1 MNNNS
6 PLISGWF
13 YFWLV
18 LTSLLIWAD
27 HSGYLAQIEA
37 LNLRLASLLKQEV
50 ETEDRSFRVVVSR
63 KDHNEVGEFEK
74 VIIKYP
80 NATIA
85 ILADLNSNSIQQIN
99 RLNLQNR
106 EILVLSNTAISSN
119 RLAKSNFI
127 QRWLITNAETSTWTS
142 LANLELTQ
150 QPIANSNAMYLV
162 VQKGANLY
170 PTLVTSSIKNYHRQA
185 SGQITLEDSKITFNS
200 AKPSFEQLDFGLH
213 GLVYPI
219 NYIRPPLDF
228 EELSELVSNEFD
240 GILLLDDFSNPAG
253 GKTHQTLLSL
263 QNNNYLVINGISYL
277 IYLLLW
283 FFLSVVI
290 FSLSRYSLARRNM
303 LIGLIIIFCL
313 VAQVSLINFSI
324 WLPIQSLLCL
334 AILAVIINFGLNR
347 ERRLLITNQDK
358 LNEVLAETALDF
370 LRNQKAQQL
379 ISLLENTQP
388 NLQLIE
394 SIKEVATEAE
404 AYKNISIASQL
415 YHWILSHD
423 KNHAYCKQRLQ
434 EIDQLNEPE
443 DLTQTIVID
452 GNENT
457 QPATSNNL
465 LAIKNFGR
473 YQVEGILGK
482 GAMGVVFQGVDPK
495 INRHVAIKTLQLHD
509 DLDDESLT
517 EKKQRFFREAETAGN
532 LSHANIVTIYDVGEQ
547 KHENSNQSLGY
558 IAMDLLTGAPL
569 SEFVKKDKLLPPSL
583 VYQLMIQMTDALDYA
598 HRQKVIHRDIKP
610 ANIIFDDDLQRG
622 TLTDFGIAYMSDHS
636 KTKTGTIMGSP
647 YYMSPEQVMGKTV
660 DGRSDIFSLG
670 VTFYQLLS
678 GHLPFN
684 GESIATV
691 AFHITKTKHES
702 VRNLNKKLLTSST
715 RITNKAM
722 QKDPTKRYQSMQE
735 FRQALVN
742 ALKRDYKKSPL

>member
-18 LTSLLIWAD
+18 LTTLLIGAD
-27 HSGYLAQIEA
+27 QLGYLAKIEA
-37 LNLRLASLLKQEV
+37 LNLKLASLIKQEV
-50 ETEDRSFRVVVSR
+50 VSEDMALRVVLPRQNNDDVATFQSVIASYP
-63 KDHNEVGEFEK
+63 DATI
-74 VIIKYP
+74 VIIAELGS
-80 NATIA
+80 N
-85 ILADLNSNSIQQIN
+85 LLEQLNRSNLNN
-99 RLNLQNR
+99 RDV
-106 EILVLSNTAISSN
+106 LVLSSTALSSN
-119 RLAKSNFI
+119 RLAKSNLFQRLFI
-127 QRWLITNAETSTWTS
+127 TEDVKSVWSTR
-142 LANLELTQ
+142 ANLEITL
-150 QPIANSNAMYLV
+150 QPDQNINTVQLV
-162 VQKGANLY
+162 FLKGADLY
-170 PTLVTSSIKNYHRQA
+170 PTLVTASIKRFHLLAGSQ
-185 SGQITLEDSKITFNS
+185 SKIKASKIIFNPN
-200 AKPSFEQLDFGLH
+200 KPIFKQVKFGIN
-213 GLVYPI
+213 GFIYPI
-219 NYIRPPLDF
+219 EPKRIPMSLTELTDQVSSEF
-228 EELSELVSNEFD
+228 E
-240 GILLLDDFSNPAG
+240 GIILLDDLSNPSGA
-253 GKTHQTLLSL
+253 KIHQSLLSL
-263 QNNNYLVINGISYL
+263 QNDTYLVTTGSSYL
-277 IYLLLW
+277 TYLVLW
-283 FFLSVVI
+283 LVLSIII
-290 FSLSRYSLARRNM
+290 FSVKHRSLPQKNL
-303 LIGLIIIFCL
+303 LIGLLVIICFVIQLSFL
-313 VAQVSLINFSI
+313 SFSI

-334 AILAVIINFGLNR
+334 SILALLINLGLEK
-347 ERRLLITNQDK
+347 ERRLLINSQNN
-358 LNEVLAETALDF
+358 LNGVLAETALGF

-379 ISLLENTQP
+379 INLLENTQP
-388 NLQLIE
+388 NEQLLE
-394 SIKEVATEAE
+394 TIKEVATEAE
-404 AYKNISIASQL
+404 AHKNITIANQL
-415 YHWILSHD
+415 YHWILNHD
-423 KNHAYCKQRLQ
+423 KKNTYCKQRLA
-434 EIDQLNEPE
+434 EIEKPNEPE
-443 DLTQTIVID
+443 DLEQTIVID

-495 INRHVAIKTLQLHD
+495 INRHVAIKTLQLHE
-509 DLDDESLT
+509 DLDDESFN

-678 GHLPFN
+678 GQLPFN

-735 FRQALVN
+735 FKQALVN
-742 ALKRDYKKSPL
+742 ALKRDYRKSPL